1 MQGVK
6 EFAQISPNLVQFA
19 AALSAHS
26 FCLTMGPLFVGKQG
40 CYRKPTLYVSLLSY
54 YCSKNHQSCVP
65 RVILD
70 MNNTLL
76 LWLMKQEMNL
86 QLQPKTQAILKF
98 HRNELLLLLLDE
110 DNDDDSIITDFE
122 LYNSNSHLPGTLKQQ
137 HVTDRIKAPLFFVKS
152 RKEILVSSITLFL
165 YIYPGIYNIQQE
177 VLLLSYYVLAAV
189 VYVSQRLITAYHLL
203 EFCLENCHGIVF
215 LFFSYFFCC
224 LCSTLQCHH
233 CFVVCFLC
241 IKQLKFSEHT

>member
-1 MQGVK
+1 MNTGLPVKAHPCLSDLLVLFLLRKFYKSKLPVFFMVRNFKSTYFSYCKFVGQNCLLKTCQGVK
-6 EFAQISPNLVQFA
+6 GFTQISPNLVQFV

-26 FCLTMGPLFVGKQG
+26 FCHHWSLVCGKYIQG
-40 CYRKPTLYVSLLSY
+40 CYRKPTLCVSVLSY

-122 LYNSNSHLPGTLKQQ
+122 LYNSNSHLPGTLK
-137 HVTDRIKAPLFFVKS
+137 
-152 RKEILVSSITLFL
+152 IL
-165 YIYPGIYNIQQE
+165 
-177 VLLLSYYVLAAV
+177 
-189 VYVSQRLITAYHLL
+189 
-203 EFCLENCHGIVF
+203 
-215 LFFSYFFCC
+215 
-224 LCSTLQCHH
+224 
-233 CFVVCFLC
+233 
-241 IKQLKFSEHT
+241 

>member
-1 MQGVK
+1 MNTGLPVKAHPCLSDLLVLFLLRKFKKSKLPVFFMVRNFKKTYFSDCKFVGQNCLLKTCQGVK
-6 EFAQISPNLVQFA
+6 GFTQISPNLVQFA

-26 FCLTMGPLFVGKQG
+26 FFLTMGPLFVESTYRSG
-40 CYRKPTLYVSLLSY
+40 YRKLTLCVSVLSY

-98 HRNELLLLLLDE
+98 HRNELLLLLDE

-122 LYNSNSHLPGTLKQQ
+122 LYNSSSHLPGTL
-137 HVTDRIKAPLFFVKS
+137 S
-152 RKEILVSSITLFL
+152 
-165 YIYPGIYNIQQE
+165 N
-177 VLLLSYYVLAAV
+177 YY
-189 VYVSQRLITAYHLL
+189 S
-203 EFCLENCHGIVF
+203 C
-215 LFFSYFFCC
+215 
-224 LCSTLQCHH
+224 
-233 CFVVCFLC
+233 
-241 IKQLKFSEHT
+241 